1 MYMIIMGIIT
11 FTVDDEVEKEFRR
24 MVAKEGGKNGDLGK
38 AVTEAMKKW
47 IEENRQQRQNL

>member
-24 MVAKEGGKNGDLGK
+24 IVAKEGGKNGDLSK
-38 AVTEAMKKW
+38 AVTEAMKNW